1 MMTIKWSAE
10 DGLMKSVNK
19 ISFLTYGCKVN
30 QVDTDRMISVLS
42 SDYKILDNG
51 FLRITHYWQ
60 EPDDNDVYAN
70 GTVQTIEIPPCDL
83 HSDGTWEE
91 IDSIEDDLPQW
102 WKETNLWAEYEE
114 HKTTWLADTDKI
126 EAWRLYRTN
135 NEPGL

>member
-1 MMTIKWSAE
+1 MANKTRWEITGEIKPIGW
-10 DGLMKSVNK
+10 L
-19 ISFLTYGCKVN
+19 
-30 QVDTDRMISVLS
+30 
-42 SDYKILDNG
+42 DYPITNYEILDNG

-60 EPDDNDVYAN
+60 EPDDNDVYVN
-70 GTVQTIEIPPCDL
+70 GTIETIEIPPCDL

-91 IDSIEDDLPQW
+91 IDSIENDLPQW

-114 HKTTWLADTDKI
+114 HKATWLADTDKI